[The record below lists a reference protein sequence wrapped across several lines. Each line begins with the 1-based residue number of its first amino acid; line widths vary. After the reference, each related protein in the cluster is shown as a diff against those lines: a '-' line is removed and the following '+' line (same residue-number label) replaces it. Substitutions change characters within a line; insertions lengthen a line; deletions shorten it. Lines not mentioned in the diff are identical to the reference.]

1 MNQTH
6 YDHLHTDTYTIPD
19 KICWYDNC
27 KQTIYKRNGT
37 MVRVAVKLHA
47 TLVNWIVRRLNINVF
62 GNIEAVC
69 GGWTYNSIK
78 VVR

>member
-1 MNQTH
+1 
-6 YDHLHTDTYTIPD
+6 
-19 KICWYDNC
+19 
-27 KQTIYKRNGT
+27 

-69 GGWTYNSIK
+69 GG
-78 VVR
+78 